1 MSINVIA
8 HRGASFL
15 APRENTLEAFSLAI
29 DMGADYI
36 ECDVRQTLDKEL
48 VIHHDEK
55 INGKYIS
62 AMTYKELCD
71 EASSMYFKVPLLLD
85 VIRLCK
91 DKIKMD
97 IELKESGYEKKV
109 VNMVTS
115 ELPYQQFMMKS
126 FNDNTVAAIKSIDS
140 KIKAG
145 LLVGVSK
152 GDLKRRFNEYFP
164 ERRLAACNADFISPH
179 YKLVTLLFVMRMKL
193 KKKEIYVWLL
203 NDPKPIA
210 KYIKRKV
217 NGIITDK
224 PDAGLFVRKQLTI

>member
-1 MSINVIA
+1 MNINVIA

-15 APRENTLEAFSLAI
+15 APRENTLESFNLAI

-62 AMTYKELCD
+62 SLTYKELCD

-126 FNDNTVAAIKSIDS
+126 FNDNTVAAIKSIDP
-140 KIKAG
+140 KIKTG
-145 LLVGVSK
+145 LLLGTSK

-164 ERRLAACNADFISPH
+164 ERRLMACNADFVSEI
-179 YKLVTLLFVMRMKL
+179 

-203 NDPKPIA
+203 NNPKSIG
-210 KYIKRKV
+210 KYMKRKV

-224 PDAGLFVRKQLTI
+224 PDAGLFVRKQLTM